1 MSIIPTEL
9 ENYAEAHT
17 DPESD
22 LLRQINRETYAQVLH
37 PLMLSGH
44 LQGRLLSLL
53 SKLIRPRRILEIG
66 TFTGYSAICLA
77 EGLAEDGLLFTI
89 EANEEMAPRIN
100 QYFSR
105 TDKSSQLRPI
115 TGNAIQVIPTLRET
129 WDLVFIDADK
139 ASYSAYFDL
148 VVPAVRKG
156 GLIIADNVLWKGKVV
171 EQNDGKS
178 SNKNTDA
185 ILAFNEK
192 VHRDERVSNLLLP
205 VRDGLLIIQKN

>member
-139 ASYSAYFDL
+139 ANYSTYFDL